1 MTLDTGIN
9 DASVAATHRTVWAL
23 GDYALMAEEVM
34 APLGPALVEATG
46 IRPGVR
52 VLDVAAGSGNISLPA
67 AATGAAVVSTDLTPE
82 LLRRSQARAKA
93 RGLTIDYREANAQA
107 LPFGNGEF
115 DVVMSAIGVQ
125 FAPDQQRAAAEL
137 VRVCRPGGTI
147 GVISW
152 TPEGFFGRMLATIRP
167 YRPSLSHP
175 VPPAALWGA
184 RATSPRCSATE
195 IGGVATTRGML
206 AVNRFDSAEAVHDV
220 LQAALRPDDR
230 GLREHRPQPGAGRR
244 ARRPARRTRAAL
256 PRRRHHGMGVPAGH
270 RRKRRPSSRRLQ
282 VDVGVQVDVGL
293 AAGGG
298 EGRQGTHQP
307 VPLRRGHL
315 RHDGRDLRHAGAR

>member
-1 MTLDTGIN
+1 MTLDTTIS

-34 APLGPALVEATG
+34 APLGPALVKATG
-46 IRPGVR
+46 IESGVR

-67 AATGAAVVSTDLTPE
+67 AATGATVVSTDLTPE
-82 LLRRSQARAKA
+82 LLQRSRARAEA
-93 RGLTIDYREANAQA
+93 RGLTIDYREANAHA
-107 LPFGNGEF
+107 LPFGDGEF

-175 VPPAALWGA
+175 VPPAALWG
-184 RATSPRCSATE
+184 RP
-195 IGGVATTRGML
+195 GYVAALLGDHIAAFTATRGML
-206 AVNRFDSAEAVHDV
+206 AVNRFDSAEAVH
-220 LQAALRPDDR
+220 AYFKAHYGPTI
-230 GLREHRPQPGAGRR
+230 EAY
-244 ARRPARRTRAAL
+244 ANI
-256 PRRRHHGMGVPAGH
+256 GH
-270 RRKRRPSSRRLQ
+270 NR
-282 VDVGVQVDVGL
+282 VL
-293 AAGGG
+293 AA
-298 EGRQGTHQP
+298 ELDAQLVELAQDHLVNGTMGWEYLL
-307 VPLRRGHL
+307 VTAEKRA
-315 RHDGRDLRHAGAR
+315 D

>member
-1 MTLDTGIN
+1 MTVDSTIS
-9 DASVAATHRTVWAL
+9 DARVAATHRTVWAL

-46 IRPGVR
+46 IGPGVR

-67 AATGAAVVSTDLTPE
+67 AAAGATVVSTDLTPE
-82 LLRRSQARAKA
+82 LLLRSRDRAA
-93 RGLTIDYREANAQA
+93 AQGLTIDYREANAHA
-107 LPFGNGEF
+107 LPFGDDEF

-175 VPPAALWGA
+175 VPPAALWGRPGYVTALLGDRVGEITTA
-184 RATSPRCSATE
+184 RGT
-195 IGGVATTRGML
+195 L
-206 AVNRFDSAEAVHDV
+206 AVDRFASAEDVH
-220 LQAALRPDDR
+220 
-230 GLREHRPQPGAGRR
+230 
-244 ARRPARRTRAAL
+244 TYFK
-256 PRRRHHGMGVPAGH
+256 RHYGPTIEAYANIGH
-270 RRKRRPSSRRLQ
+270 NR
-282 VDVGVQVDVGL
+282 VL
-293 AAGGG
+293 AA
-298 EGRQGTHQP
+298 ELDAQLVELAQQYLVDGTMGWEYLL
-307 VPLRRGHL
+307 VTAVKRT
-315 RHDGRDLRHAGAR
+315 D